1 MAVANA
7 RALGLLALGGA
18 VLTTPLFALSPKAA
32 GPVTQPKLIMT
43 YADSTRLGTP
53 WTKDPSVVRFGGR
66 YLMYYTV
73 PALKENPVGKPDFP
87 KGLAIGIAESRNLKS
102 WKKIGE
108 ILPARQ
114 GGDDNGIAAPGAI
127 VLRGKVHIFYQTYG
141 NGKLDAINHAWSSD
155 GVNFERDPGNPV
167 FRPDPATA
175 PWSVGRAIDAEPFVV
190 GDRLLLYFATR
201 DPKMEVQQ
209 IGVAAAPLN
218 SNFSRGDW
226 THLSTD
232 GPILKPELD
241 WERKCIEAASII
253 RRNGKLYMFYAG
265 GYNNEPQQIGVA
277 VSTDGV
283 KWTRLS
289 DKPLLADGPP
299 GSWNDSESGHPA
311 IFDDGKRSVLFFQ
324 GNADRGKTWTL
335 AATEVGWTAKGP
347 YLK

>member
-1 MAVANA
+1 MATQRGKANIIISGA
-7 RALGLLALGGA
+7 AIAAALAL
-18 VLTTPLFALSPKAA
+18 TPAA
-32 GPVTQPKLIMT
+32 SSQAAAPREAKLIMQ
-43 YADSTRLGTP
+43 YSDSSRLGTP

-66 YLMYYTV
+66 YLMYYTI
-73 PALKENPVGKPDFP
+73 PAFKENPVGVPDFP
-87 KGLAIGIAESRNLKS
+87 KGLALGIAESHDLKT

-108 ILPARQ
+108 VLPARQ
-114 GGDDNGIAAPGAI
+114 GGDSNGIAAPGAI
-127 VLRGKVHIFYQTYG
+127 VIRGKVHMFYQTYG
-141 NGKLDAINHAWSSD
+141 NGKLDAINHAWSTD
-155 GVNFERDPGNPV
+155 GINFERDPSNPV
-167 FRPDPATA
+167 FRPDPAQA

-190 GDRLLLYFATR
+190 GNRLMLYYATR

-209 IGVAAAPLN
+209 LGVAAAPLD
-218 SNFSRGDW
+218 SKFGRGDW
-226 THLSTD
+226 KHLSD
-232 GPILKPELD
+232 GGSILKPELD

-283 KWTRLS
+283 KWKRLS
-289 DKPLLADGPP
+289 DKPFLTNGPK
-299 GSWNDSESGHPA
+299 GSWNFSESGHPA

-335 AATEVGWTAKGP
+335 AATEIGWNRSGP